1 MPDGVVLLANRWAP
15 KAGGDGLP
23 VALLRSPYGRGTMVA
38 TGMVRPLAERGF
50 QVVIQSVRGTFGS
63 GGVFEPMRNERADGR
78 TTIEWIKQQ
87 PWFGGSIVLTGQSYL
102 GFAQWT
108 LGDELPPEVKA
119 MIPNNTES
127 AFTLEF
133 LRPDG
138 LSLETPFGWGVLV
151 DGQEQRGALLRMIT
165 MDKKVARA
173 LRTLPLGDTDVAAAG
188 HRVDYIQD
196 IATRLLA
203 SDQSVY
209 TMTRPAPRPSSS
221 PSASPSTR
229 ACTTAICRSLS
240 GT

>member
-1 MPDGVVLLANRWAP
+1 MI
-15 KAGGDGLP
+15 
-23 VALLRSPYGRGTMVA
+23 A

-78 TTIEWIKQQ
+78 ATIEWIKQQ

-173 LRTLPLGDTDVAAAG
+173 LRTLPLGDADVAAAG

-196 IATRLLA
+196 ILA
-203 SDQSVY
+203 HDRDDPYWAPLDRRDAVGAVKIPVSSVGGWYDIFLPGQLRDFQVLQSLGR
-209 TMTRPAPRPSSS
+209 RP
-221 PSASPSTR
+221 
-229 ACTTAICRSLS
+229 
-240 GT
+240 G